1 MADLLPSSRDTS
13 AAEEP
18 SPRVIGLDDD
28 EASNLLSAL
37 SSETA
42 RRLLGVLHEE
52 PTNAAELADRVDTS
66 LQNVQYHLGKLD
78 EAGLIEVIDTV
89 YSEKGREMKV
99 YAPADRPLV
108 VVAATE
114 ETRSGLAT
122 ALTSLLGGVSVLGL
136 LAAFIQWLATRG
148 PGPLLPFA
156 QTGGAEADSVSLATT
171 EAASEAAPV
180 VGQAIPPGIA
190 FFAGGLVILLAIAV
204 VQYYRQ

>member
-1 MADLLPSSRDTS
+1 MADLLPSAPDTS
-13 AAEEP
+13 AADEP

-42 RRLLGVLHEE
+42 RHVLAALHDE
-52 PTNAAELADRVDTS
+52 PTNPAELADRVETS

-78 EAGLIEVIDTV
+78 EAGLIEVVDTV

-114 ETRSGLAT
+114 ETRTGLAT
-122 ALTSLLGGVSVLGL
+122 ALTSLLGGVAVLGL
-136 LAAFIQWLATRG
+136 LAAFVQLVATRG
-148 PGPLLPFA
+148 LDWLVPTA

-171 EAASEAAPV
+171 EAATEAAPV

-190 FFAGGLVILLAIAV
+190 FFAGGLLILLAIAV
-204 VQYYRQ
+204 VQYYRR